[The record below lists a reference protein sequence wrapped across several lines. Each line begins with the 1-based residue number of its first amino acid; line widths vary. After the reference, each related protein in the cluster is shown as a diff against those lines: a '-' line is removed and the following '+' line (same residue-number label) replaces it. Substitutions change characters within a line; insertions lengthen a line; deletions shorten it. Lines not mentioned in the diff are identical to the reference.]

1 MNRINDKL
9 TTGQFA
15 KLAGVPKHVL
25 FYYDEIGIFK
35 PEVIAENGY
44 RYYAYHQYY
53 AFSVISFFKE
63 MGMSLSEIQD
73 YLDHRSPQHLT
84 DLLAQRRQSLQ
95 DHIHRLELSQRY
107 IDRTLANLDTADKS
121 RANTPSISYLPEEWL
136 VQSSPSPTRSRHS
149 FVSEYT
155 QFAQEQNMTFA
166 NSIGTIT
173 SLEDIKNGNYR
184 NHSYFYFIALDPDTT
199 PNLTSKPEGHY
210 ITYYH
215 HGDFETLY
223 RGYDAILEYAQA
235 HHLDLDAYFYE
246 DLLLS
251 EITVSSVDDF
261 VVELSI
267 RILNYPNLD

>member
-25 FYYDEIGIFK
+25 FYYDEIGLFQ

-63 MGMSLSEIQD
+63 MGMSLSDIQN

-95 DHIHRLELSQRY
+95 DQIHHLLLSQRY
-107 IDRTLANLDTADKS
+107 IDQTLANLDVAANAP
-121 RANTPSISYLPEEWL
+121 ANTPCVTYLHEEWL
-136 VQSSPSPTRSRHS
+136 VQSDPSPTRSHRS

-155 QFAQEQNMTFA
+155 QFAQEQNITFV
-166 NSIGTIT
+166 NSIGTMT
-173 SLEDIKNGNYR
+173 SLEDITNGNYR
-184 NHSYFYFIALDPDTT
+184 NHSYFYFIALDPEST
-199 PNLTSKPEGHY
+199 PNITSKPEGHY

-215 HGDFETLY
+215 HGDFDTLY
-223 RGYDAILEYAQA
+223 VGYDAILEYAQSRQFE
-235 HHLDLDAYFYE
+235 LDAYFYE
-246 DLLLS
+246 DLLLN

-267 RILNYPNLD
+267 RILNYPTFD